1 MSNALVQIVMRKR
14 NQQKNAQLLRIT
26 APEGIA
32 ESGFVRIGGIEQ
44 WVTVRGENRRNPV
57 LLLVH
62 GGPGSVYSIFSP
74 LLRSWEKDFTI
85 VQWDQRGA
93 GKTFRRNGKQGSG
106 SLTFDRLAKDG
117 IELSEYLCGK
127 LQQTKLILVGSSAGS
142 LTGIMMAARRPDLY
156 HAYVGTDQNA
166 PDPEH
171 VGHRLLLE
179 AFRTTGNRKGAELL
193 ERMGNDPSSWN
204 SRDIDA
210 RNRLMVKAIRGVPNM
225 ITDLIMPSMLSSP
238 EHTMRDMTDMFKG
251 MKFSAEALHEDMVRF
266 NFEKIGYRFEL
277 PVFIVQGDSDFITPT
292 ATAKA
297 YYDRIDAP
305 DKEFVLIHQAGHLAC
320 FSRPEQ
326 FFGMLQKKVRPLAAA
341 VEMKQA
347 R

>member
-14 NQQKNAQLLRIT
+14 NQQKNARLLRIT
-26 APEGIA
+26 ASEGIA
-32 ESGFVRIGGIEQ
+32 ESGFVRIGGIDQ
-44 WVTVRGENRRNPV
+44 WVTIRGENRRNPV
-57 LLLVH
+57 LLFVH

-117 IELSEYLCGK
+117 IELSEYLSGK

-179 AFRTTGNRKGAELL
+179 AFRATGSKKGAELL
-193 ERMGNDPSSWN
+193 ERMGTDPSTWN
-204 SRDIDA
+204 SRDVDT

-238 EHTMRDMTDMFKG
+238 EHTMKDMSDLFKG

-266 NFEKIGYRFEL
+266 DFDKIGYRFEL

-297 YYDRIDAP
+297 YYGRIDAP
-305 DKEFVLIHQAGHLAC
+305 YKEFVLIHQAGHLAC

-326 FFGMLQKKVRPLAAA
+326 FYAFLQNKILPLAMTA
-341 VEMKQA
+341 EIKQA

>member
-14 NQQKNAQLLRIT
+14 NQRKNAEQLRLT
-26 APEGIA
+26 TSEGIA
-32 ESGFVRIGGIEQ
+32 ESRFVRIGGIDQ
-44 WVTVRGENRRNPV
+44 WVTIRGENRRNPV
-57 LLLVH
+57 LLFIH

-93 GKTFRRNGKQGSG
+93 GKTFRRSGKQGSG
-106 SLTFDRLAKDG
+106 LLTFDQLTRDG

-142 LTGIMMAARRPDLY
+142 LTGITMAKRRPDLY

-166 PDPEH
+166 PDPQH
-171 VGHRLLLE
+171 LGHRLLME
-179 AFRTTGNRKGAELL
+179 AFRSTGNKKGAELL
-193 ERMGNDPSSWN
+193 ERMGTDPSAWN
-204 SRDIDA
+204 SGDVDA

-238 EHTMRDMTDMFKG
+238 EHTMRDMMDMFKG

-266 NFEKIGYRFEL
+266 DFDQIGYRFEL

-292 ATAKA
+292 ATARA

-305 DKEFVLIHQAGHLAC
+305 YKEFVLIQKAGHLAC

-326 FFGMLQKKVRPLAAA
+326 FFGVLQKKVRPLAVDA
-341 VEMKQA
+341 EMKQA